1 MVLSARYVH
10 AILVTFWLLYFCFI
24 HTPIYYLVERSLWL
38 DISKAN
44 VQQVRF
50 NYSLKN
56 IGLSTNDGYESEIID
71 KCQDVIQRI
80 RWKAHFFLH
89 QPNTTIQRSNYG
101 LKSKFC
107 APFVAELKPFEDDLA
122 KMIEILNLDLSTTIS
137 CKNSNAIKEKNKS
150 SANVFVPAGF
160 FVSNHRWI

>member
-101 LKSKFC
+101 LKSKLS
-107 APFVAELKPFEDDLA
+107 APFVAKLKPFEDDLN
-122 KMIEILNLDLSTTIS
+122 KMIKNIKFRPVNDHFMQELQRDKRKKQIIS
-137 CKNSNAIKEKNKS
+137 KRFCSRR
-150 SANVFVPAGF
+150 F
-160 FVSNHRWI
+160 FC